1 MPLLPKTDAIL
12 IREVWNENLEEEFSL
27 IREIVDDYPYV
38 AMDTEFPGIVLRPVG
53 NFKNSYDYHYQTL
66 KDNVD
71 MLKLIQLGLT
81 FSDEQGNLPTC
92 GTDKY
97 CIWQFNFREFN
108 VNEDVFANDS
118 IELLR
123 QSGIDFKKN
132 NEKGI
137 DAQRFGEL
145 LMSSGIVLNDSV
157 HWVTFHSGY
166 DFGYLLKLLTCH
178 NLPDTQVG
186 FFNLINVYFPTV
198 YDIKHL
204 MKFCNSLHGGL
215 NKLAE
220 LLEVERVGI
229 CHQAGSDSLLTSCT
243 FRKLKEN
250 FFSGSMEKYAGVLYG
265 LGVENGQREYGVLRN
280 KAWEDMEGGE
290 DGKSWNEIEILFE
303 HQDKENVRH
312 FKVLKI
318 KVTFRLYR
326 KDKGS
331 NFIDEAPVAVEAA
344 AAPALGEPM
353 DIMTALQLVLR
364 KSLAH
369 GGLIRGLHE
378 AAKVIE
384 KHAAQLCVLAED
396 CDQPDYVKLVKAL
409 CADHNVNMLTV
420 PSAKTLGE
428 WAGLCKIDSE
438 GKARKVVGCSCVVV
452 KDFGEDHEALHVV
465 QQHVKA

>member
-1 MPLLPKTDAIL
+1 MKSRLIDIVVGKTNLESIVVVVVAAMPLMILPKSDSIQ
-12 IREVWNENLEEEFSL
+12 IREVWNDNLEEEFAL
-27 IREIVDDYPYV
+27 IREIVDDYPYI

-81 FSDEQGNLPTC
+81 FSDEEGNLPTC
-92 GTDKY
+92 GGGGTCEDDEEEQRF

-123 QSGIDFKKN
+123 QSGIDFNKN

-137 DAQRFGEL
+137 DAHRFGEL

-166 DFGYLLKLLTCH
+166 DFGYLLKLLTCQ

-186 FFNLINVYFPTV
+186 FFNLINMYFPTV

-250 FFSGSMEKYAGVLYG
+250 FFSGSLEKYAGVLYG
-265 LGVENGQREYGVLRN
+265 LGVENGQ
-280 KAWEDMEGGE
+280 
-290 DGKSWNEIEILFE
+290 S
-303 HQDKENVRH
+303 
-312 FKVLKI
+312 
-318 KVTFRLYR
+318 
-326 KDKGS
+326 
-331 NFIDEAPVAVEAA
+331 
-344 AAPALGEPM
+344 
-353 DIMTALQLVLR
+353 
-364 KSLAH
+364 
-369 GGLIRGLHE
+369 
-378 AAKVIE
+378 
-384 KHAAQLCVLAED
+384 
-396 CDQPDYVKLVKAL
+396 
-409 CADHNVNMLTV
+409 V
-420 PSAKTLGE
+420 P
-428 WAGLCKIDSE
+428 
-438 GKARKVVGCSCVVV
+438 
-452 KDFGEDHEALHVV
+452 H
-465 QQHVKA
+465 

>member
-1 MPLLPKTDAIL
+1 MPLILPKSDSIQ
-12 IREVWNENLEEEFSL
+12 IREVWNYNLEEEFGL
-27 IREIVDDYPYV
+27 IREIVDDYPYI

-81 FSDEQGNLPTC
+81 FSDEHGNLPTC
-92 GTDKY
+92 AAIDADDDSHTF

-132 NEKGI
+132 NEDGI
-137 DAQRFGEL
+137 DAHRFGEL
-145 LMSSGIVLNDSV
+145 LMSSGIVLNDNV

-166 DFGYLLKLLTCH
+166 DFGYLLKLLTCQ

-186 FFNLINVYFPTV
+186 FFNLINMYFPTV

-243 FRKLKEN
+243 FRKLKDN

-265 LGVENGQREYGVLRN
+265 LGVENGQG
-280 KAWEDMEGGE
+280 
-290 DGKSWNEIEILFE
+290 
-303 HQDKENVRH
+303 
-312 FKVLKI
+312 
-318 KVTFRLYR
+318 
-326 KDKGS
+326 
-331 NFIDEAPVAVEAA
+331 
-344 AAPALGEPM
+344 
-353 DIMTALQLVLR
+353 
-364 KSLAH
+364 AH
-369 GGLIRGLHE
+369 
-378 AAKVIE
+378 
-384 KHAAQLCVLAED
+384 
-396 CDQPDYVKLVKAL
+396 
-409 CADHNVNMLTV
+409 
-420 PSAKTLGE
+420 
-428 WAGLCKIDSE
+428 
-438 GKARKVVGCSCVVV
+438 
-452 KDFGEDHEALHVV
+452 
-465 QQHVKA
+465 